1 MPDSESDDEDH
12 PDHHEVATE
21 VVEPAQERP
30 PPFFEGRDGGL
41 PTTLQG
47 IAPLLWAPSYAPLF
61 EREMLDSV
69 AACGPGYAVQPSSY
83 RTRLHG
89 ERMLLYD
96 AKLLARERDAMAVAR
111 HSANMR
117 VWTPSLCARSIVYF
131 NGSTSF
137 MSEEETRQRR
147 LASRPA
153 TLELLRAMR
162 DSRPEMEW
170 AAGRHVMLYAADQ
183 TYEWVGMQKR
193 GRRQAMERHDVH
205 GMPMQITHEVYI
217 NSVKIVCAAS
227 SNPPI
232 LKPFHRLAECM
243 LHVTGVAGHAWHS
256 LPRCAVNHC
265 SKPRVSVHRGLPQNT
280 HATNPVHGGRLP

>member
-1 MPDSESDDEDH
+1 MPDDESEDEHH
-12 PDHHEVATE
+12 PEVAME
-21 VVEPAQERP
+21 VVDPAQERSV
-30 PPFFEGRDGGL
+30 PFFQERDGL

-47 IAPLLWAPSYAPLF
+47 IAPLLWTPSYPALF
-61 EREMLDSV
+61 VREILDSKAV
-69 AACGPGYAVQPSSY
+69 CGPGYAVQPSSY
-83 RTRLHG
+83 RARLHG
-89 ERMLLYD
+89 ERLDAYD
-96 AKLLARERDAMAVAR
+96 AKSLARERDAMAVAR

-162 DSRPEMEW
+162 DCRPEISW
-170 AAGRHVMLYAADQ
+170 AVGQHVMLYAADQ

-217 NSVKIVCAAS
+217 NSVKIVCDMS

-232 LKPFHRLAECM
+232 LDP
-243 LHVTGVAGHAWHS
+243 LHLLLT
-256 LPRCAVNHC
+256 
-265 SKPRVSVHRGLPQNT
+265 
-280 HATNPVHGGRLP
+280 